1 MEDTMKNLLL
11 LAFLSFSFNAFADF
25 IHPMDFD
32 SSEAQKNR
40 VIQIIK
46 NRVKKDYCEGAI
58 DMCQST
64 TLRMMEKQNLAAFKQ
79 ASKAKNRNIMD
90 RVIKDYCLGS
100 VDMCNYTTIIMM
112 YKQNLQ
118 ASQKE
123 LNW

>member
-1 MEDTMKNLLL
+1 MKILFII
-11 LAFLSFSFNAFADF
+11 LAFFPLHVFADF

-32 SSEAQKNR
+32 GSEKQKKR
-40 VIQIIK
+40 VVEIIK
-46 NRVKKDYCEGAI
+46 DRVKKDYCEGVI
-58 DMCQST
+58 DMCQAT

-90 RVIKDYCLGS
+90 RVIKDYCLGAI
-100 VDMCNYTTIIMM
+100 DMCNYTTIMMM